1 MVYHLDSNTTGSA
14 TLPLSKGYNM
24 PTLSQHEPQW
34 INTPSHEYLSLPL
47 QFFVHQSF
55 IDAVVAD
62 PSILDVFG
70 YGYRNET
77 HIFLEGDC
85 EAAAWLDACNI
96 NAMSGIDP
104 NLFESIYSEAFD
116 HARNVYGMF
125 DGSMLNDIRPTV
137 DAIRSAVATKVG
149 A

>member
-1 MVYHLDSNTTGSA
+1 MVYHLVGNTTGSA
-14 TLPLSKGYNM
+14 TLPLSKGYIM
-24 PTLSQHEPQW
+24 TTLSKHDPQW
-34 INTPSHEYLSLPL
+34 ISTPSHEYLSLPIE
-47 QFFVHQSF
+47 FFVHNEF
-55 IDAVVAD
+55 LRAVATD
-62 PSILDVFG
+62 PSILNVFG

-85 EAAAWLDACNI
+85 EATAWLDACNI

-125 DGSMLNDIRPTV
+125 DGSMLNDIRPTI
-137 DAIRSAVATKVG
+137 DAIRSAIPAQVG